1 MFEACPL
8 GAALGPEIPWKPQPR
23 AKPDGRGEGNE
34 HKRRTKRRVP
44 PFVCATAWFLIRLN
58 AFTTRFTS
66 NAKQAI
72 LILRGSKEFRGY
84 GLGNIISTNP
94 VCGLV
99 WN

>member
-1 MFEACPL
+1 LFEACPL

-34 HKRRTKRRVP
+34 
-44 PFVCATAWFLIRLN
+44 PFVCATTWFLIRLN